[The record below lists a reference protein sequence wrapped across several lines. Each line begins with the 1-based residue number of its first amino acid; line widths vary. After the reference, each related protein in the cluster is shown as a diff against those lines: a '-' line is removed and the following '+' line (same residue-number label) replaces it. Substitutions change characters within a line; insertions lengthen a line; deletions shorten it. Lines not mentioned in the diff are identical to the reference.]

1 MARVSINIV
10 TWNSL
15 KYLPEAL
22 ESISRQTY
30 RDFSVLIIDN
40 ASSDGTIEYVRS
52 EHPEVAVLRNT
63 HNLGFC
69 RAHNQGI
76 AYAKAHLKS
85 DNGDPLIL
93 ITNPDILLEP
103 DFLERLVKEIDR
115 RPEAGSAGGKLLK
128 VYKKGSVE
136 LAETVKTD
144 VIDTT
149 GLKLFR
155 SRRLVDRGAGE
166 TEAEGRYDRLEEVFG
181 VSGAVALY
189 RLEAL
194 DDAALNDEYFDEDFF
209 AYKEDVDLAWRLRL
223 RGWSALYVPWA
234 RAYHYRTAAGSER
247 ATARQIAAGR
257 RGRSHLVNVLSYRNH
272 WLTLAKDDF
281 CVNRL
286 LHLPWI
292 VPYETGKFLYVLFLE
307 PATLAA
313 VPGFLRLW
321 PKMRR
326 KHRIIMKNART
337 KPKFMRRWMA

>member
-1 MARVSINIV
+1 MARVAINIV

-40 ASSDGTIEYVRS
+40 ASADGTIEYVRS
-52 EHPEVAVLRNT
+52 EHPEVGVLRNT

-76 AYAKAHLKS
+76 AYAKAHLK
-85 DNGDPLIL
+85 GDRGEPLVL

-115 RPEAGSAGGKLLK
+115 RPECGSAGGKLLK
-128 VYKKGSVE
+128 VYKKGGGE
-136 LAETVKTD
+136 LAETVRTD

-149 GLKLFR
+149 GLKIFK

-166 TEAEGRYDRLEEVFG
+166 TEAEGRYDRIEEVFG

-189 RLEAL
+189 RLAAL
-194 DDAALNDEYFDEDFF
+194 DDVAVRGEYFDEDFF
-209 AYKEDVDLAWRLRL
+209 AYKEDIDLAWRLRL

-257 RGRSHLVNVLSYRNH
+257 RGRSRLVNFLSYRNH
-272 WLTLAKDDF
+272 KLTLTKDDH
-281 CVNRL
+281 CRNRL

-292 VPYETGKFLYVLFLE
+292 LPYEAGKFIYLLFLE

-313 VPGFLRLW
+313 IPGFLKLW
-321 PKMRR
+321 PRVRAKR
-326 KHRIIMKNART
+326 RIIMKEARV
-337 KPKFMRRWMA
+337 KARDIRRWMA